1 MANALVM
8 SGHLRTFKDIA
19 EEVKHFV
26 SMNELDVYLYIW
38 DEDNQADID
47 YVVKTLQP
55 VKWLAEKNELYAQEF
70 FDAEDRIS
78 EKNPKE
84 LITPDRNHV
93 TLSMHFARRKAYELI
108 EKEYDNIVYS
118 RFDTR
123 LTTFKVHPL
132 VEHYKDAVIT
142 PTNEQYG
149 MVSDIFAIIPW
160 QYREGYFFYNRAED
174 ILNRRFDKKT
184 KEWLTEK
191 FFWPTGQRDIVLHDE
206 NRYCPH
212 LLCMRNYFES
222 NTPYLVI
229 DLPVYIKR

>member
-26 SMNELDVYLYIW
+26 SLNELDVYLYIW
-38 DEDNQADID
+38 DENNQDDID

-78 EKNPKE
+78 KKNPKE

-123 LTTFKVHPL
+123 LTTFKVRPL
-132 VEHYKDAVIT
+132 VEQYKDAVIT

-160 QYREGYFFYNRAED
+160 QH
-174 ILNRRFDKKT
+174 RF
-184 KEWLTEK
+184 
-191 FFWPTGQRDIVLHDE
+191 
-206 NRYCPH
+206 
-212 LLCMRNYFES
+212 RNS
-222 NTPYLVI
+222 SLGC
-229 DLPVYIKR
+229 KARCRC